1 MKYTKILMFLF
12 NPRWDMVLVTSCG
25 VDRPLEDIVIE
36 STADGFSV
44 RVR

>member
-1 MKYTKILMFLF
+1 M
-12 NPRWDMVLVTSCG
+12 RVTSCG